1 MSKIQIELPL
11 DTAQAMLAALESGI
25 HKFHSASPV
34 PLGEPIKESEE
45 EVDYPDPPTPVHE
58 TVTLPAGLQVVKDSG
73 FRFGSASLKRLGTC
87 HPTLIAVAKRA
98 IQITTQDFTV
108 FEGVRTVERQRELM
122 RRGVTRTMN
131 SKHLPQADGM
141 SHAYDLVPWIDGK
154 PVWDWEGCYRIAYAV
169 DRAATEQGVASRI
182 RWGAAWDRTL
192 ADFGGTPDAYMAE
205 VQAYRRRR
213 GGRAFLDGVHFEL
226 V

>member
-1 MSKIQIELPL
+1 
-11 DTAQAMLAALESGI
+11 MLAA
-25 HKFHSASPV
+25 
-34 PLGEPIKESEE
+34 
-45 EVDYPDPPTPVHE
+45 TPHI
-58 TVTLPAGLQVVKDSG
+58 VKDSG
-73 FRFGSASLKRLGTC
+73 FRLGSASLKRLGTC
-87 HPTLIAVAKRA
+87 HPILIAVAKRA

-141 SHAYDLVPWIDGK
+141 SHAYDLVPWIGGK
-154 PVWDWEGCYRIAYAV
+154 PVWDWDGCYRIAYAV

-182 RWGAAWDRTL
+182 RWGGAWDRTL
-192 ADFGGTPDAYMAE
+192 ADFGGSPSAYMAE
-205 VQAYRRRR
+205 VQAYRKRR

>member
-1 MSKIQIELPL
+1 MSNVRVDLPEEVALVVMASIE
-11 DTAQAMLAALESGI
+11 AAI
-25 HKFHSASPV
+25 HKHHGATPMK
-34 PLGEPIKESEE
+34 EPEPAPEPEIEQ
-45 EVDYPDPPTPVHE
+45 DYPDPPTPTRE
-58 TVTLPAGLQVVKDSG
+58 TVVLPDGPQVVKDSG
-73 FRFGSASLKRLGTC
+73 FRLGATSLKRLATC
-87 HPTLIAVAKRA
+87 HPILIAVAKRA
-98 IQITTQDFTV
+98 IQLTTQDFTV

-141 SHAYDLVPWIDGK
+141 SHAFDLVPWINGK
-154 PVWDWEGCYRIAYAV
+154 AEWDWEGCYRIAYAV
-169 DRAATEQGVASRI
+169 DRAATEQGVADRI

-192 ADFGGTPDAYMAE
+192 ADFGGTPVAYMAE
-205 VQAYRRRR
+205 VQAYRKRR